1 MQEGPW
7 ARVFRLVCWQLRPGA
22 LGEWTSEHVCNGITG
37 CEKLLEFRCGSGRVE
52 SSCGQPTLVN
62 QRRHPL
68 VALPWR
74 RRQGGDDDDDDEE
87 GDDDDSYYDDCYY
100 CYYYYCYYHHP
111 YYCYI
116 NYYYDDGD
124 DDQHF

>member
-1 MQEGPW
+1 VPLDMQEGPW

-37 CEKLLEFRCGSGRVE
+37 CEKLLEFRCGSGR
-52 SSCGQPTLVN
+52 
-62 QRRHPL
+62 
-68 VALPWR
+68 
-74 RRQGGDDDDDDEE
+74 DDDDEE